1 MPPISASA
9 ALGRRLCRVL
19 GERLLRTLRRG
30 GASLGGSADGGERFD
45 LSWTDLPD
53 GHTRLSAARR
63 ANDVVLRYLYPRVEK
78 VHLHFVRDDLA
89 DDVLRRAL
97 LVPPTDN
104 PPWREL
110 PVWLT
115 MLPDES
121 AAVVKVGETRVGTA
135 DMPQSAWEA
144 MLSEAGRATYA
155 DGTLSV
161 SDGTGR
167 GGAVTVGALCCW
179 LPRGPR

>member
-1 MPPISASA
+1 M
-9 ALGRRLCRVL
+9 LR
-19 GERLLRTLRRG
+19 ERLLKRLRKG
-30 GASLGGSADGGERFD
+30 GASLGGSAGGGETFD
-45 LSWTDLPD
+45 LSWTDLPA

-63 ANDVVLRYLYPRVEK
+63 ANDLVLRYLYPRVEK
-78 VHLHFVRDDLA
+78 VHLHFVQDNHA

-97 LVPPTDN
+97 RVPPTDN

-135 DMPQSAWEA
+135 DIPQAAWEA
-144 MLSEAGRATYA
+144 MLTEAGRATYA
-155 DGTLSV
+155 DGTLGV
-161 SDGTGR
+161 SDGTGTS
-167 GGAVTVGALCCW
+167 GAVTVGELCCW